1 MQPRS
6 ERWFLIRARRS
17 TVRRE
22 LVAGLAT
29 FLSVCYIFVVS
40 PSILSASGIE
50 PQAAFF
56 ATAVA
61 ATLATLAMGLWANL
75 PFAVAPGLTMSS
87 YFSFVVVQQ
96 MGFTWQQALATVF
109 VSGILCFLLTAL
121 PVRRQLIASIPLGLK
136 QAIATMVGV
145 FVAAIG
151 LLLANIIVP
160 GDPLISL
167 NPSALAPA
175 ENPLL
180 WVFLTGLLISVAL
193 GNARLNLPGG
203 TILAVVAAT
212 FIFWSWSGAEAGAP
226 PAAGSP
232 LSAVGELDFSIFSGV
247 AFLVPVLV
255 FFVLDFFEGVGEFI
269 GLTAHTSIQDPKGN
283 VPHME
288 KGLYVDGIATTA
300 GSLLGTSS
308 LIIFVE
314 SAVGIKAGGRTGLTA
329 LTCAGLMAIVAVL
342 GFFFSS
348 VLLLVPAAAASGV
361 LVYVGFLLLQ
371 SSVAGIRDAGL
382 TAFDLVVSLIMGT
395 AALLTFSLDIPL
407 AFGFWAYFLARMIH
421 PVGGRLP
428 ALWLGIIALL
438 LTYVSL
444 YEFIG

>member
-1 MQPRS
+1 MNS
-6 ERWFLIRARRS
+6 EVARYFAVTERKS
-17 TVRRE
+17 TIHRE
-22 LVAGLAT
+22 LMAGLAT
-29 FLSVCYIFVVS
+29 FLSVSYIFVVS

-61 ATLATLAMGLWANL
+61 ATLATFAMGLWANL

-109 VSGILCFLLTAL
+109 LSGVLCFLLTAL
-121 PVRRQLIASIPLGLK
+121 PVRRRLIASIPLGLK
-136 QAIATMVGV
+136 RAIATMVGV

-151 LLLANIIVP
+151 LLLTNLIAP
-160 GDPLISL
+160 GDPLISVD
-167 NPSALAPA
+167 PSALLPS
-175 ENPLL
+175 ENPLI

-203 TILAVVAAT
+203 TILAVIAAT
-212 FIFWSWSGAEAGAP
+212 LVFWYGSGAEAGTP
-226 PAAGSP
+226 PAAGTP
-232 LSAVGELDFSIFSGV
+232 LSALGQLDFSIFASA
-247 AFLVPVLV
+247 AFVVPVLV

-269 GLTAHTSIQDPKGN
+269 GLTAHTSIQDREGN
-283 VPHME
+283 VPNME
-288 KGLYVDGIATTA
+288 KGLYVDGVATTA

-329 LTCAGLMAIVAVL
+329 VACGALMAIVAVL
-342 GFFFSS
+342 GYFFSS

-361 LVYVGFLLLQ
+361 LVYVGFLLFQ

-382 TAFDLVVSLIMGT
+382 TAFDIVVSIVMGA
-395 AALLTFSLDIPL
+395 AALLTFSLDMPL
-407 AFGFWAYFLARMIH
+407 AFGFWAYFLHRMVYPLGDRIS
-421 PVGGRLP
+421 
-428 ALWLGIIALL
+428 ALWLGLIALL
-438 LTYVSL
+438 LTYVSF

>member
-1 MQPRS
+1 MKIATTEYFAIA
-6 ERWFLIRARRS
+6 ERHS

-22 LVAGLAT
+22 LMAGLAT

-87 YFSFVVVQQ
+87 YFSFVVVKQ

-109 VSGILCFLLTAL
+109 LSGILCFVLTAL
-121 PVRRQLIASIPLGLK
+121 PIRRRLIASIPLGLK
-136 QAIATMVGV
+136 RAIATMVGV

-151 LLLANIIVP
+151 LLLTDIIAP
-160 GDPLISL
+160 ADPLITF
-167 NPSALAPA
+167 NTSAFVPG
-175 ENPLL
+175 ENPLI
-180 WVFLTGLLISVAL
+180 WVFMTGLIISVAL
-193 GNARLNLPGG
+193 GNARIHLPGG

-212 FIFWSWSGAEAGAP
+212 LVFWYWSGARAGEA
-226 PAAGSP
+226 PAGGSP
-232 LSAVGELDFSIFSGV
+232 LSALGQVDFSILASMT
-247 AFLVPVLV
+247 FLVPVLV

-269 GLTAHTSIQDPKGN
+269 GLTAHTSIQDPEGN
-283 VPHME
+283 VPNME
-288 KGLYVDGIATTA
+288 KGLYVDGVATMA

-329 LTCAGLMAIVAVL
+329 VACAVLMAIVALL

-348 VLLLVPAAAASGV
+348 VLLLIPAAAASGV

-382 TAFDLVVSLIMGT
+382 TAFDIAVSFVMGA
-395 AALLTFSLDIPL
+395 AALLTFSLDMPL
-407 AFGFWAYFLARMIH
+407 AFGFWAYFLQRMIF
-421 PVGGRLP
+421 PAGGRLS
-428 ALWLGIIALL
+428 AIWLGVIALL

-444 YEFIG
+444 YEFVG